1 MISYDQ
7 FEKLFNELE
16 IGSEIEIYFGND
28 EQYMMVKKDKTFT
41 LGKNNGGVINEYN
54 NLEETS
60 LKNEWNNIDDIVI
73 NFAFIVVDDKNKI
86 TEIYG
91 IKL

>member
-7 FEKLFNELE
+7 FKKIFNELE
-16 IGSEIEIYFGND
+16 VGSEIEIYFEND
-28 EQYMMVKKDKTFT
+28 EQYMMVKKNKTFT
-41 LGKNNGGVINEYN
+41 LRKSNGGVINEYN

-60 LKNEWNNIDDIVI
+60 LKNEWNNIIDIVI
-73 NFAFIVVDDKNKI
+73 NFAFSVVDDKKKI

>member
-7 FEKLFNELE
+7 FKRLFNELE
-16 IGSEIEIYFGND
+16 IGSEVEIYFDND

-41 LGKNNGGVINEYN
+41 LGKNNRGVINEYN

-60 LKNEWNNIDDIVI
+60 LKNEWNNIDDVVI
-73 NFAFIVVDDKNKI
+73 NFAFSVVDDKNKI

>member
-7 FEKLFNELE
+7 FKKIFNKLE
-16 IGSEIEIYFGND
+16 IGSEIEIYFNND
-28 EQYMMVKKDKTFT
+28 EQYTMVKKDKINTF
-41 LGKNNGGVINEYN
+41 GKNESGLINNYN

-60 LKNEWNNIDDIVI
+60 LKNEWNNINDVVI
-73 NFAFIVVDDKNKI
+73 NFAFSVVDDKNKI

>member
-7 FEKLFNELE
+7 FKKIFNKLE
-16 IGSEIEIYFGND
+16 IGSEIEIYFNND
-28 EQYMMVKKDKTFT
+28 EQYTMVKKDKIITF
-41 LGKNNGGVINEYN
+41 GKNESGLINDYN

-60 LKNEWNNIDDIVI
+60 LKNEWNNINDVVI
-73 NFAFIVVDDKNKI
+73 NFAFSVVYDKNKI

>member
-7 FEKLFNELE
+7 FKKVFNELE

-28 EQYMMVKKDKTFT
+28 EQYMMVKLDKTFT
-41 LGKNNGGVINEYN
+41 LGNSNGGVINEYN

-60 LKNEWNNIDDIVI
+60 LKNKWNNINDIII
-73 NFAFIVVDDKNKI
+73 NFAFSVVDDKKKI

-91 IKL
+91 VKL

>member
-7 FEKLFNELE
+7 FKKIFNKLE
-16 IGSEIEIYFGND
+16 IGSEIEIYFNND
-28 EQYMMVKKDKTFT
+28 EQYTMVKKDKIITFE
-41 LGKNNGGVINEYN
+41 KNESGLINDYN

-60 LKNEWNNIDDIVI
+60 LKNEWNNINDVVI
-73 NFAFIVVDDKNKI
+73 NFAFSVVDDKNKI

>member
-7 FEKLFNELE
+7 FKKIFNKLE
-16 IGSEIEIYFGND
+16 IESEIEIYFNND
-28 EQYMMVKKDKTFT
+28 EQYTMVKKDKIITF
-41 LGKNNGGVINEYN
+41 GKNESGLINDYN

-60 LKNEWNNIDDIVI
+60 LKNEWNNINDVVI
-73 NFAFIVVDDKNKI
+73 NFAFSVVDDKNKI

>member
-7 FEKLFNELE
+7 FKKIFNELE
-16 IGSEIEIYFGND
+16 LGTEIEIYFDND
-28 EQYMMVKKDKTFT
+28 EQYMMVKNDNSFT
-41 LGKNNGGVINEYN
+41 LGKTNGNVINTYN
-54 NLEETS
+54 NLEETL

-73 NFAFIVVDDKNKI
+73 NFAFSVVDDKKKI

>member
-1 MISYDQ
+1 
-7 FEKLFNELE
+7 
-16 IGSEIEIYFGND
+16 
-28 EQYMMVKKDKTFT
+28 MVKKDKIITF
-41 LGKNNGGVINEYN
+41 GKNESGLINDYN

-60 LKNEWNNIDDIVI
+60 LKNEWNNINDVVI
-73 NFAFIVVDDKNKI
+73 NFAFSVVDDKNKI

>member
-7 FEKLFNELE
+7 FKKIFNELE
-16 IGSEIEIYFGND
+16 IGSEIEIYFEND
-28 EQYMMVKKDKTFT
+28 EQYTMLKKDKAFT

-73 NFAFIVVDDKNKI
+73 SSAFSVVDDKRKI
-86 TEIYG
+86 AEIYG

>member
-7 FEKLFNELE
+7 FKKIFNELE
-16 IGSEIEIYFGND
+16 VGSEIEIYFEND
-28 EQYMMVKKDKTFT
+28 EQYMMVKKNKTFT
-41 LGKNNGGVINEYN
+41 LGKSNGGVINEYN

-73 NFAFIVVDDKNKI
+73 NFAFSVVDDKNKI

>member
-7 FEKLFNELE
+7 FKKIFNKLE
-16 IGSEIEIYFGND
+16 IGSEIEIYFNND
-28 EQYMMVKKDKTFT
+28 EQYTMVKKDKIITF
-41 LGKNNGGVINEYN
+41 GKNESGLINNYN

-60 LKNEWNNIDDIVI
+60 LKNEWNNINDVVI
-73 NFAFIVVDDKNKI
+73 NFAFSVVDDKNKI